1 MKEPSEAEKAAILR
15 SWNKLGADHGVAG
28 WQRKLG
34 GIERWVLWGPAGN
47 GYIWILTHGKTERV
61 LCMSEQEFAT
71 PEEAGQDFDAVLAQL
86 LGHNNRQ
93 WFKLTAAILAGVL
106 IALVVVALL

>member
-1 MKEPSEAEKAAILR
+1 MKDPREQWEKFAPDG
-15 SWNKLGADHGVAG
+15 GAVQG

-34 GIERWVLWGPAGN
+34 GIERWIVRGPQGI
-47 GYIWILTHGKTERV
+47 GYIWALTHGKTYRV

-71 PEEAGQDFDAVLAQL
+71 PEEAGQDFDAVLTQL

-93 WFKLTAAILAGVL
+93 WLKLTAAILAGVL